1 MNDYKF
7 GNLLCELRM
16 KAKLTQGELA
26 IKLGVTNKAIS
37 KWENGKAKPTT
48 DTLKKLAILFNI
60 PIEELLQIKD
70 ITKKE
75 ISKNVKC
82 NVSFLLGPQRK
93 GGSDSTLNHLYNFK

>member
-48 DTLKKLAILFNI
+48 DTLKKISILFNI
-60 PIEELLQIKD
+60 PIEKLL
-70 ITKKE
+70 KKE
-75 ISKNVKC
+75 
-82 NVSFLLGPQRK
+82 
-93 GGSDSTLNHLYNFK
+93 GSEK